1 MRYARAPLV
10 EFTGTSRFVVRR
22 RLGAGGMGVVYE
34 ALDTERGDVVAL
46 KTLRNLDARALYR
59 FKAEFR
65 ALADVAHPNL
75 VRLGELFGDGD
86 DWFFTMELVDGPDV
100 LSWIRGAPGARGGGG
115 DTGALTLRFVHAE
128 PTPVVEPAAV
138 PPPDERRLRDAVRQL
153 AQGIAALHGVQK
165 VHRDVKPSNV
175 MVTAGGRVVLLDF
188 GLATDADRPDRLDSG
203 TSIVGTATYMAPEQ
217 ARSLAVGP
225 EADWYALGAILYEAL
240 TGRPPF
246 VGAPMEVLLAK
257 QAGEPP
263 PPRALR
269 PDAPRDLDALCAE
282 LLRRAPRDRPAAAE
296 ILARLGAAAPVFA
309 TAHPGSPP
317 VHDAPVFVGRDAE
330 LAALAA
336 AFAEAE
342 RGLPISMF
350 VLGESGMGKSALVRH
365 FLDGVEAA
373 RADVLV
379 LAGRCYERE
388 SVPFKAFDDV
398 VDALAA
404 HLQKRDQDEVLAL
417 LSADA
422 ATLVRVFPVLRRVP
436 ALARASTSRGPDPQ
450 DLRER
455 AFAALRALLVALA
468 RSRPVVLFVDD
479 FQWADADSLALFS
492 AVMHGLE
499 APPVLFV
506 ATVRAAAEE
515 VAAGGL
521 PPALAS
527 VESVPGD
534 LRTLSVHGLPPEEAL
549 GLAARLLGDDGG
561 REVRAIVD
569 EAAGHPLFIHELVR
583 HVAGATRR
591 RDVRLDDALWARIG
605 RVEPAARR
613 LLELVA
619 VAGEP
624 LSQRVAMMAA
634 GVDATELGRVGGVLR
649 VASLVRTGG
658 ARGGDTIE
666 CYHDR
671 IREAVVARLDADTL
685 RRHHEALANAIEAAA
700 GAAHDAQA
708 LVRHLE
714 AAGLLERAAEQAAR
728 AARSAADGLAFEQAS
743 AMYALALRLGR
754 HADATARE
762 LRIAMADALVDAGR
776 GTDAADAYLAAAEGA
791 DAATRLEC
799 RRKAAGHLL
808 ITGDL
813 ERGLAAL
820 DGVLAELGEQLPP
833 TPQRALASFL
843 WNRARLRL
851 RGTRFTPRDELSIS
865 PRDLLLIDVYHS
877 VGVGLGLVD
886 PIRGADFQA
895 RGLRAAL
902 RVGDLRRVTRG
913 LALHAGLVASHGPR
927 ANARAMKQLARCAEL
942 VASTNDPF
950 LHGWVIGG
958 TGFAHYLGGRFRVGA
973 ELLEQAVAPL
983 RHDTQGNIWELNTV
997 RIFRL
1002 LALRQLGRWREL
1014 RAGLTEL
1021 LRDAVRRGDRYAE
1034 TTLTRSANLAW
1045 LVSDEPA
1052 RARQQLASARWTP
1065 PEGGYHMQHWYE
1077 LRALA
1082 ELALYE
1088 QDGAAARDLFA
1099 HAFDDLGRSLLLR
1112 VQTIKTEALWLR
1124 GRAALLRCALG
1135 EDPALTADAADA
1147 ARRLDREGVG
1157 YARVWARMLDA
1168 GVAAQ
1173 RGDAAAARARLD
1185 EAAALAREAE
1195 LMMCWAAARLAQDD
1209 PRGEELMAAEG
1220 VKQPLRMLQVLL
1232 PGVRRPDG

>member
-115 DTGALTLRFVHAE
+115 DTGALTMRFVHAE

-240 TGRPPF
+240 TGR
-246 VGAPMEVLLAK
+246 
-257 QAGEPP
+257 
-263 PPRALR
+263 
-269 PDAPRDLDALCAE
+269 
-282 LLRRAPRDRPAAAE
+282 
-296 ILARLGAAAPVFA
+296 
-309 TAHPGSPP
+309 
-317 VHDAPVFVGRDAE
+317 
-330 LAALAA
+330 
-336 AFAEAE
+336 
-342 RGLPISMF
+342 
-350 VLGESGMGKSALVRH
+350 
-365 FLDGVEAA
+365 
-373 RADVLV
+373 

-671 IREAVVARLDADTL
+671 IREAVVARLVADTL